1 MNIFKKRKLTLQ
13 DGKKLIN
20 FLNVREN
27 EEEDERMTELIDYAI
42 KLIYNKNLSD
52 FEDGKKQE
60 IIGKTL
66 DEVNYIIDKYTK
78 TQEAK
83 KENNFLYIY
92 FKNKEYKSN
101 PLNISIFYK
110 INDKMI
116 TGEKIEDIIEY
127 TLIKLFDGVLSYDKL
142 EELKEEDY
150 ITYEILCEDCANLI
164 YKTLEAAMKITSYKN
179 PLEEEEKE
187 GGKIGEISKKIDNV
201 LNTYETDIYSIMLQN
216 FSIMPEQVNKE
227 TAITILNLI
236 NSLKASQIKKEIK
249 DEINKIKNNSQLAYS
264 TKLEA
269 LEAYLLEL
277 GGD

>member
-1 MNIFKKRKLTLQ
+1 MELKNSKEQAYKKRRNKMNIFKKRKLTLQ

-27 EEEDERMTELIDYAI
+27 EEEDERMAELIDYAI

-110 INDKMI
+110 INQKMI
-116 TGEKIEDIIEY
+116 TEHKIENII
-127 TLIKLFDGVLSYDKL
+127 
-142 EELKEEDY
+142 
-150 ITYEILCEDCANLI
+150 
-164 YKTLEAAMKITSYKN
+164 
-179 PLEEEEKE
+179 
-187 GGKIGEISKKIDNV
+187 
-201 LNTYETDIYSIMLQN
+201 
-216 FSIMPEQVNKE
+216 
-227 TAITILNLI
+227 
-236 NSLKASQIKKEIK
+236 
-249 DEINKIKNNSQLAYS
+249 
-264 TKLEA
+264 
-269 LEAYLLEL
+269 
-277 GGD
+277 